1 MFFLFATLFFGCDG
15 YPINVQISKER
26 KFEDQQDYVYCLVQ
40 YSDSSRRLPRNMLD
54 ECYPIGREG
63 TDPARKCLD
72 AAERLDSSTFRRM
85 DGLHHVRNMKSAL
98 NFLVDIYHEL
108 EDEGFEPDEILEFF
122 TMKMEQKLGGRTR

>member
-1 MFFLFATLFFGCDG
+1 MEKEVVKFLG
-15 YPINVQISKER
+15 
-26 KFEDQQDYVYCLVQ
+26 
-40 YSDSSRRLPRNMLD
+40 
-54 ECYPIGREG
+54 EG
-63 TDPARKCLD
+63 KIQL
-72 AAERLDSSTFRRM
+72 AERLDSSTFRRM